1 MMRSGMWLA
10 HRGSP
15 DAQKLIPLFFLK
27 FKSAFPSE
35 ALVFSDLIKNWNIYL
50 PPPQYILPYPL
61 SRDGEDWDWTHL
73 QQLLKKILTVLT
85 DVTTV
90 RK

>member
-35 ALVFSDLIKNWNIYL
+35 ALVFSDLIKNWNRSDHL
-50 PPPQYILPYPL
+50 PPQYILPYPL
-61 SRDGEDWDWTHL
+61 SRDGED
-73 QQLLKKILTVLT
+73 
-85 DVTTV
+85 
-90 RK
+90 